1 MADSLNMSV
10 GGYGKIER
18 GDTDI
23 PLSRLQQIAAVLDTS
38 IINLVEDGKFITS
51 FVAEED
57 VENNV
62 VIQKSVNQ
70 IVTLYEARLQDKDK
84 EINHLKELLNRL
96 FPPKE

>member
-1 MADSLNMSV
+1 MSV

-23 PLSRLQQIAAVLDTS
+23 PFSRLQQIAEVLNTS

-57 VENNV
+57 MENNV

-84 EINHLKELLNRL
+84 EINHLKDVVHRLLSQ
-96 FPPKE
+96 KE